1 MYGGLT
7 SKVLSLSQRRQIP
20 NGPIGPWWI
29 LLPVRSFL
37 HQLRGL
43 GQYSDLKD
51 GTPDRESN
59 RVEKLFLFIYCSPPL
74 ASQL

>member
-7 SKVLSLSQRRQIP
+7 PKVLSLSQRRQIP
-20 NGPIGPWWI
+20 DGPIGPWWI
-29 LLPVRSFL
+29 PLPVCSFL

-51 GTPDRESN
+51 GTPDRKSN
-59 RVEKLFLFIYCSPPL
+59 KVEKMFLCIYCSPPL
-74 ASQL
+74 APQL